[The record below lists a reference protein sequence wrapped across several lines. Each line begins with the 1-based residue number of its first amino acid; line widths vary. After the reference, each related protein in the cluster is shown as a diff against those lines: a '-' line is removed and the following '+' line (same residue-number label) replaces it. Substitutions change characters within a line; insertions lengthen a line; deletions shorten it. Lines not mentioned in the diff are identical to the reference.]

1 MTQGLSADKIL
12 YAFKLGSEPLTNKI
26 HILGLQGATS
36 GTNTKTLQSTATK
49 TITLKMLG
57 SANQQRVV
65 DVIFTNENVPGYTE
79 NLYKILKDVWKNE
92 EIINLWRIDFNTV
105 SGTTGSR
112 TASAEYAQCLLPNF
126 PITEGLAGILTANIT
141 FEVNGLAVDETTAGV
156 DATISETQLD
166 AGVFDLGTQ
175 DDLYSFSDGT
185 DIGVTSTS
193 GTTGTTTGN

>member
-1 MTQGLSADKIL
+1 M
-12 YAFKLGSEPLTNKI
+12 
-26 HILGLQGATS
+26 
-36 GTNTKTLQSTATK
+36 
-49 TITLKMLG
+49 
-57 SANQQRVV
+57 
-65 DVIFTNENVPGYTE
+65 
-79 NLYKILKDVWKNE
+79 
-92 EIINLWRIDFNTV
+92 
-105 SGTTGSR
+105 
-112 TASAEYAQCLLPNF
+112 PNF